1 MTRHKPFSRTEMKI
15 LIFNKMKSKGM
26 AYEDA
31 VKELNGEI
39 NQIIENDVKEE
50 KKLKRMEEKKTNKQK
65 FDEEFSKLTR

>member
-15 LIFNKMKSKGM
+15 LIFNKMKGKGM
-26 AYEDA
+26 SYNEA
-31 VKELNGEI
+31 VSELNGEI